1 METRMPASPA
11 RQRLFDGLA
20 ISASLLCLA
29 HCLLLPLA
37 ILLVPMLAAFLT
49 LPEAFHAW
57 VFALAVP
64 TSLVALLA
72 GWRRHGARQP
82 ALLAGA
88 GLLLLGAG
96 LVLAPAHAV
105 ETALTVA
112 GSLLLALGHVR
123 NWRLLGA
130 RGRMAGNHHL
140 H

>member
-1 METRMPASPA
+1 MPATPA

-20 ISASLLCLA
+20 IGASFLCLA

-37 ILLVPMLAAFLT
+37 LLLLPMLAAFLA

-64 TSLVALLA
+64 TSLVALRT
-72 GWRRHGARQP
+72 GWRHHGERGP

-96 LVLAPAHAV
+96 LFLAPTHAM
-105 ETALTVA
+105 ETGLTVV

-123 NWRLLGA
+123 NWRQMGPSA
-130 RGRMAGNHHL
+130 PAGQNLHL